1 MDFSHYVDQI
11 EALYL
16 SGFPEDQK
24 ESVSTLAPLGQVMG
38 SVPKRILIIAPHPDD
53 ECLMAG
59 LALRAKEECGAE
71 VAVLPYG
78 FGSDPSRQEE
88 RKKEFKKAVQA
99 LGFKELV
106 RDQSGLSGALLS
118 FQPEAILIPN
128 LKDSHP
134 THIRCS
140 EEAWAA
146 ARAVVAQLKTALTVI
161 ESEYWGPMENPNLL
175 IPLPSKTVKQMGI
188 ALLCHEGEVARN
200 PYHLSLPA
208 FLMDQQRRGSEKI
221 SGFGIKPAPSIFAQ
235 IYRTT
240 LLSPEVG
247 S

>member
-1 MDFSHYVDQI
+1 MIVDTN
-11 EALYL
+11 
-16 SGFPEDQK
+16 GD
-24 ESVSTLAPLGQVMG
+24 
-38 SVPKRILIIAPHPDD
+38 
-53 ECLMAG
+53 
-59 LALRAKEECGAE
+59 
-71 VAVLPYG
+71 
-78 FGSDPSRQEE
+78 
-88 RKKEFKKAVQA
+88 
-99 LGFKELV
+99 GFKELV

-175 IPLPSKTVKQMGI
+175 IPLPAKTVKQMGL

-235 IYRTT
+235 IYRAT